1 MCYVQDKFAT
11 DMARINSGEVQGVLV
26 QQMKPPAKDGEVK
39 KKSIIS
45 KVDGIQSTLCNPFP
59 EKFGELQIIHSM
71 KDTFKQF

>member
-39 KKSIIS
+39 KKR
-45 KVDGIQSTLCNPFP
+45 IQGRWNTVYSVQPHSREIWRTPNYSFH
-59 EKFGELQIIHSM
+59 ERQI
-71 KDTFKQF
+71 